1 MSVSQT
7 LSVTE
12 VSGSVNTTANTSKV
26 RILWTSTQTGDSHN
40 DYTRTAKY
48 YISINGGAET
58 EYSVSYTLPQN
69 STKTIVDTTITVN
82 HRNDGTGTVS
92 VRTWMDTS
100 ISAGVVKK
108 SETLNLTTI
117 PRAST
122 ITSANPV
129 TLGSRC
135 KIVWTPAS
143 ASFYYKVEFSLDS
156 WRFTTEAF
164 RPGITTA
171 YTYTG
176 YPIPYEVARNFPDDT
191 GGIMTA
197 TLYTYSDS
205 SASTQ
210 IGDASSKSFKVTLP
224 DIESTKPSFTMALK
238 ADNSLPAPF
247 SSMYIQGLTRAVATF
262 TDEGGEYG
270 AEIVSYSLS
279 ALGTTDSASPY
290 LSGYLTTAGTV
301 TVVGKATDSRG
312 YSRTAEQKIKVI
324 PYSKPKILPASDESE
339 IICARCDS
347 NGNLSKSGTYLKI
360 KARRSYEKVTASD
373 VQNNFC
379 AIRYRYRE
387 ESATNFSSWK
397 TILSKSDTSTNT
409 IDSDAISGVLSSA
422 KTSYVVQ
429 VGVID
434 DVGYSAAVTFVI
446 PTDFITIDIPEKK
459 KGKRIGIGRYAED
472 SDEPGIDIAMDL
484 YFDEGT
490 TIHGAFAD
498 TVIETGLYTHEVN
511 GTVVEGSW
519 RYKKWESGTYDLSG
533 TFDVMPITAD
543 TIGAAMVYYS
553 EQIQLK
559 LPFPIETIQYTG
571 SPAEQYCLL
580 VNAAL
585 VSKGDAE
592 TNGTIGFRLMRFIDF
607 STEAVT
613 VRLVARG
620 RWK

>member
-1 MSVSQT
+1 MAVSQS

-12 VSGSVNTTANTSKV
+12 VSYDTLANTSRV
-26 RILWTSTQTGDSHN
+26 RLLWQSTQTGDSHN

-48 YISINGGAET
+48 YVSINGGAET

-82 HRNDGTGTVS
+82 HRNDGSGTVS

-100 ISAGVVKK
+100 ISADVVEK
-108 SETLNLTTI
+108 SKTLTLTTI

-122 ITSANPV
+122 ITAAYAV
-129 TLGSRC
+129 TLGTKC
-135 KIVWTPAS
+135 KIMWTPAS
-143 ASFYYKVEFSLDS
+143 ASYYYRVKFSLGEWS
-156 WRFTTEAF
+156 YTTVAF

-171 YTYTG
+171 YTYIG
-176 YPIPYEVARNFPDDT
+176 YPIPMDVANQFPNNPSGT
-191 GGIMTA
+191 MTA

-205 SASTQ
+205 AGEKQ
-210 IGDASSKSFKVTLP
+210 IGFESSKTFKVTLP
-224 DIESTKPSFTMALK
+224 DNETTKPPCTMALK
-238 ADNSLPAPF
+238 ANNSLSSPF
-247 SSMYIQGLTRAVATF
+247 STLYIQGLTKAEATF
-262 TDEGGEYG
+262 TEEDGKYG
-270 AEIVSYSLS
+270 AHIVSYSLS
-279 ALGTTDSASPY
+279 ALGDTDDTSPY
-290 LSGYLTTAGTV
+290 QSGYLTTAGTV
-301 TVVGKATDSRG
+301 TVIGKATDSRG
-312 YSRTAEQKIKVI
+312 YSNTAEQKINVI
-324 PYSKPKILPASDESE
+324 PYSKPKILPASDEDG
-339 IICARCDS
+339 IICVRCDAS
-347 NGNLSKSGTYLKI
+347 GKPTGSGTYLKI
-360 KARRSYEKVTASD
+360 KAKRSYSKVKTGD

-387 ESATNFSSWK
+387 ESSTSFGSWK
-397 TILSKSDTSTNT
+397 TILAKSASTDT
-409 IDSDAISGVLSSA
+409 IDADPISGVVSSA

-434 DVGYSAAVTFVI
+434 EVGYSATVQFVI
-446 PTDFITIDIPEKK
+446 PTDFVTIDIPEAK

-472 SDEPGIDIAMDL
+472 SGEPGIDVGMDL
-484 YFDEGT
+484 YFDDGT

-511 GTVVEGSW
+511 DTVVEGSW

-533 TFDVMPITAD
+533 AFDITPISAG
-543 TIGAAMVYYS
+543 TIGTAMVHYS
-553 EQIQLK
+553 EQIQIK
-559 LPFPIETIQYTG
+559 LPFAIETIQYTG
-571 SPAEQYCLL
+571 SAAEQYCLF

-592 TNGTIGFRLMRFIDF
+592 TNGTIGFRLMRFVDF

-613 VRLVARG
+613 VRLVGRG